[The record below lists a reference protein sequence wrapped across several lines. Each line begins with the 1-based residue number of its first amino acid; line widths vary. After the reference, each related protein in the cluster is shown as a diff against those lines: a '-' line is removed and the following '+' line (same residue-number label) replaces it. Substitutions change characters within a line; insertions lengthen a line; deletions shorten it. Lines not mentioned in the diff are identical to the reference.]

1 MKDEI
6 MNIMSEADNKA
17 RNIIKNADED
27 YINDSI
33 SQLQKKIDELEKDNV
48 NGNKDIIIAILKMS
62 IGSIMQMSL
71 ARQ

>member
-17 RNIIKNADED
+17 RNIIKNADKE

-33 SQLQKKIDELEKDNV
+33 SQLQKKIDELEKDNI

-62 IGSIMQMSL
+62 IGSIMQMSVT
-71 ARQ
+71 R

>member
-33 SQLQKKIDELEKDNV
+33 SQLQKKIDELEKDNI